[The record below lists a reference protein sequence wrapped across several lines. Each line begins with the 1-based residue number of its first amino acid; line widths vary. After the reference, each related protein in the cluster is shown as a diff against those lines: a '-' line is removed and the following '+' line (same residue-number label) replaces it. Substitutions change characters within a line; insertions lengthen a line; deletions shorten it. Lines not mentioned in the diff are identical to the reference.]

1 MAIQLPDLD
10 TKTYEEIS
18 REMVASI
25 PKYTNKWTNHNPSDP
40 GITILELLSWIA
52 ETTLYRMNVIPHES
66 YVIFLRYVAGA
77 SGIDEVERLLKDPH
91 QDKYQ
96 RKILE
101 FLKEIEEGHDKTI
114 QQIKTE
120 SLLFLK
126 SRYRA
131 VTEDDFRQLAIE
143 ATDML
148 GVKVRKVIVEKAP
161 DGNTVEIVLVPDKWK
176 QYEELTE
183 SEKQSRYKELAGS
196 VKDYL
201 NPRMLIGTRIEVKQ
215 PVYSDIG
222 IDLKVVC
229 HNYAIAEKIEAHTKD
244 RILQHLD
251 PFVGG
256 DEKTGWPYRRSL
268 SVYEIAQ
275 IVEETDGVKQVESI
289 IFDGNRELKIKL
301 INGLIKVDSLNVEVG
316 REEK

>member
-1 MAIQLPDLD
+1 MAIQLPNLD

-18 REMVASI
+18 EEMVASI
-25 PKYTNKWTNHNPSDP
+25 PKYTDKWTNHNPSDP

-52 ETTLYRMNVIPHES
+52 ETTLYRMNGVPNES
-66 YVIFLRYVAGA
+66 YINFLRLVAGA
-77 SGIDEVERLLKDPH
+77 SGTDEVERLLKDPY
-91 QDKYQ
+91 QDKYH
-96 RKILE
+96 RKLLD
-101 FLKEIEEGHDKTI
+101 FLNEIEEGHDKTI
-114 QQIKTE
+114 PEIKTE
-120 SLLFLK
+120 ALMFLK

-131 VTEDDFRQLAIE
+131 VTEDDFRRLAIE
-143 ATDML
+143 ATDL
-148 GVKVRKVIVEKAP
+148 FGVKVRRVIVEKAL
-161 DGNTVEIVLVPDKWK
+161 DEDKVVIVLVPDKWK
-176 QYEELTE
+176 QYEELAE
-183 SEKQSRYKELAGS
+183 SEKRGRYKELAVS
-196 VKDYL
+196 VMDYL
-201 NPRMLIGTRIEVKQ
+201 NPRTLIGTRIGVKQ
-215 PVYSDIG
+215 PVYSDVG

-229 HNYAIAEKIEAHTKD
+229 HHYAIAEKIEADTKD
-244 RILQHLD
+244 RILKHLD

-289 IFDGNRELKIKL
+289 MFDGNKELKIKL

>member
-1 MAIQLPDLD
+1 MAIQLPNLD

-18 REMVASI
+18 GEMVASI
-25 PKYTNKWTNHNPSDP
+25 PKYTDKWTNHNPSDP
-40 GITILELLSWIA
+40 GITIIEMLSWIA

-66 YVIFLRYVAGA
+66 YVNFLRFVAGS
-77 SGIDEVERLLKDPH
+77 SGVDEVECLLKDPH
-91 QDKYQ
+91 QDKYH
-96 RKILE
+96 RNILK

-114 QQIKTE
+114 PQIKTE
-120 SLLFLK
+120 ALQFLN

-131 VTEDDFRQLAIE
+131 VTEDDFQQLAVE
-143 ATDML
+143 ATDL
-148 GVKVRKVIVEKAP
+148 FGIKTRRVIVEKAP
-161 DGNTVEIVLVPDKWK
+161 DEDKVKIILVPEKWK

-183 SEKQSRYKELAGS
+183 SEKQSRYKELAGF

-201 NPRMLIGTRIEVKQ
+201 DPRMLIGTKIEVKQ
-215 PVYSDIG
+215 PVYSDVS
-222 IDLKVVC
+222 IDLKIVC
-229 HNYAIAEKIEAHTKD
+229 HHYAIAEKIEADTKD
-244 RILQHLD
+244 SILEHLD

-275 IVEETDGVKQVESI
+275 IVEETDGIKQVGSI
-289 IFDGNRELKIKL
+289 MFDGDKGLKIKL
-301 INGLIKVDSLNVEVG
+301 IDGLIKVDSLNVEVG

>member
-1 MAIQLPDLD
+1 MAIQLPNLD

-18 REMVASI
+18 EEMVASI
-25 PKYTNKWTNHNPSDP
+25 PKYTDKWTNHNPSDP

-52 ETTLYRMNVIPHES
+52 ETTLYRMNGIPNES
-66 YVIFLRYVAGA
+66 YINFLRLVAGA
-77 SGIDEVERLLKDPH
+77 SGTDEVERLLKDPY
-91 QDKYQ
+91 QDKYH
-96 RKILE
+96 RKLLD
-101 FLKEIEEGHDKTI
+101 FLNEIEEGHDKTI
-114 QQIKTE
+114 PEIKTE
-120 SLLFLK
+120 ALMFLK

-131 VTEDDFRQLAIE
+131 VTEDDFRRLAIE
-143 ATDML
+143 ATDL
-148 GVKVRKVIVEKAP
+148 FGVKVRRVIVEKAL
-161 DGNTVEIVLVPDKWK
+161 DEDKVVIVLVPDKWK
-176 QYEELTE
+176 QYEELAE
-183 SEKQSRYKELAGS
+183 SEKRGRYKELAVS
-196 VKDYL
+196 VMDYL
-201 NPRMLIGTRIEVKQ
+201 NPRTLIGTRIGVKQ
-215 PVYSDIG
+215 PVYSDVG

-229 HNYAIAEKIEAHTKD
+229 HHYAIAEKIEADTKD
-244 RILQHLD
+244 RILKHLD

-289 IFDGNRELKIKL
+289 MFDGNKELKIKL